1 MKNINFKNH
10 LIALAVFAFAIIIFC
25 LPVFKG
31 KILSSHDFVSWQYM
45 AHEGETVYKE
55 KGGSVYWSNSQFG
68 GMPTYTF
75 YGGDG
80 GNTIANILFGAN
92 NNLPR
97 PLTMFFMALLSF
109 YVLACSFR
117 WSTGVRIFTSL
128 AFAFAYNPMLA
139 ISGHDTKVYAITF
152 AAGLLGAILFVLQ
165 GKKWIGLALTT
176 LFSALLFTSGHYQI
190 VYYAFILYAMIVA
203 VEIYNAAKNKTL
215 SSLIKNLILVG
226 VFGAIGILPT
236 TKAVMLTRDYTKF
249 TMRGGQS
256 ELTINNK
263 DKKSKGGLDIDYAF
277 KWSNGIGETFATLI
291 PGLYGPMSLDK
302 HEYVEGK
309 TAEKIGEVGIN
320 NNVANQVIGNIPT
333 YWGPQP
339 FIMGPVYFGA
349 FVMFLMILS
358 MFVVRSHYKIW
369 FALASIF
376 FIVLSLG
383 GNLPSIN
390 NWLFYHMPM
399 YNKFRTPSM
408 ALAIPQIIFP
418 LFAGWA
424 LHEIF
429 KSKLESKELI
439 KKLMIASGITLGIIV
454 VVGFGASITQD
465 FMGKSDMQV
474 KEYFGKALGDVSKV
488 NTIYNGVKEDRASF
502 VTKDSLHSLL
512 FILIGIALLYLA
524 IKKTITQNIAIIGIS
539 LLTFIDV
546 YMIAQRYTPEEQFYL
561 EKDEHEARYFTPR
574 AVDNQILQDKDPYYR
589 VQDLS
594 GDAYNDA
601 KPALFHKLVGGYSPA
616 KMEVYQDLIDMQL
629 SKNNREVYNMLNT
642 KYFIIPGQQ
651 QQGGGGEQVMPNPT
665 ACGNAW
671 FINTIKMV
679 NTADEEMLALN
690 AASLSDTT
698 MNGDF
703 NAHTMAVARNMYKD
717 KIPATTFVTDSSSKI
732 KLDQYGLQ
740 ELTYSSTNNNAGFA
754 VFSDIYYDAGWKAYI
769 DEKEVPIIK
778 VNYLL
783 RALHVPAGNHKIKFE
798 MVPPSAKTYH
808 MVSVLGSVLVLL
820 SFFGLLYWGWKN
832 GEMNEEESNELLA
845 KGI

>member
-1 MKNINFKNH
+1 
-10 LIALAVFAFAIIIFC
+10 
-25 LPVFKG
+25 
-31 KILSSHDFVSWQYM
+31 
-45 AHEGETVYKE
+45 
-55 KGGSVYWSNSQFG
+55 
-68 GMPTYTF
+68 
-75 YGGDG
+75 
-80 GNTIANILFGAN
+80 
-92 NNLPR
+92 
-97 PLTMFFMALLSF
+97 
-109 YVLACSFR
+109 
-117 WSTGVRIFTSL
+117 
-128 AFAFAYNPMLA
+128 
-139 ISGHDTKVYAITF
+139 
-152 AAGLLGAILFVLQ
+152 
-165 GKKWIGLALTT
+165 
-176 LFSALLFTSGHYQI
+176 
-190 VYYAFILYAMIVA
+190 
-203 VEIYNAAKNKTL
+203 
-215 SSLIKNLILVG
+215 
-226 VFGAIGILPT
+226 
-236 TKAVMLTRDYTKF
+236 
-249 TMRGGQS
+249 
-256 ELTINNK
+256 
-263 DKKSKGGLDIDYAF
+263 
-277 KWSNGIGETFATLI
+277 
-291 PGLYGPMSLDK
+291 
-302 HEYVEGK
+302 
-309 TAEKIGEVGIN
+309 
-320 NNVANQVIGNIPT
+320 
-333 YWGPQP
+333 
-339 FIMGPVYFGA
+339 
-349 FVMFLMILS
+349 
-358 MFVVRSHYKIW
+358 
-369 FALASIF
+369 
-376 FIVLSLG
+376 
-383 GNLPSIN
+383 
-390 NWLFYHMPM
+390 
-399 YNKFRTPSM
+399 M

-512 FILIGIALLYLA
+512 FIVIGIALLYLA

-539 LLTFIDV
+539 LLTFIDI

-690 AASLSDTT
+690 APSLSDTT

-808 MVSVLGSVLVLL
+808 MVSVLGSVLVIL
-820 SFFGLLYWGWKN
+820 SFLGLLYWGWKN
-832 GEMNEEESNELLA
+832 GEMNEEENNNVIA
-845 KGI
+845 TGI